1 MRRLT
6 IVQINVADLLP
17 ANLSRGKKERLE
29 FLNLYIVCE
38 CFDGGSRAAVRETAV
53 LPVETL

>member
-6 IVQINVADLLP
+6 IVQTNVADLLP

-29 FLNLYIVCE
+29 FLNLQIVCE
-38 CFDGGSRAAVRETAV
+38 CFDGGSRAPVGEAAV
-53 LPVETL
+53 LPVEPL